1 MSMLVVLFG
10 DSITEG
16 AMSADYVEELER
28 RMGADGYRFQ
38 NAGVGGDTAF
48 NLLGRVAAVVA
59 AQPDA
64 FAIMVGTNDLQA
76 YLRGGKPIWIMQRL
90 KKLPQSM
97 TLEWYVRLVR
107 QIVETLQEETQASLA
122 LCSIPVMGEELDVA
136 YLPVHEAMA
145 DVLRSDPRA
154 RAVAFDQR
162 TLGRRILR
170 ALFDKKV
177 RRRSWDEIS
186 VREGLVLTTDT
197 IHLNSHGAAIVADQL
212 ERWLRTIEV

>member
-1 MSMLVVLFG
+1 
-10 DSITEG
+10 
-16 AMSADYVEELER
+16 
-28 RMGADGYRFQ
+28 
-38 NAGVGGDTAF
+38 
-48 NLLGRVAAVVA
+48 
-59 AQPDA
+59 
-64 FAIMVGTNDLQA
+64 
-76 YLRGGKPIWIMQRL
+76 
-90 KKLPQSM
+90 
-97 TLEWYVRLVR
+97 
-107 QIVETLQEETQASLA
+107 
-122 LCSIPVMGEELDVA
+122 
-136 YLPVHEAMA
+136 MA